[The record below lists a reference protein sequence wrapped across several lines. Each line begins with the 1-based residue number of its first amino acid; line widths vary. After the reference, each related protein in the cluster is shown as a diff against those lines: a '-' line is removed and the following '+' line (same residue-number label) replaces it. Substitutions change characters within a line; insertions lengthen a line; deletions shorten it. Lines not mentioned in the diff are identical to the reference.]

1 MNSWSLFFFLLS
13 IHLSQSGGWGI
24 LVGRNRWN
32 TMKYTSSAGRHMRTE
47 LTKLKALKTTMGA
60 TISTLGL
67 IGTLAIYK
75 KIESQ
80 LDPSET
86 EQIAIIQSLISKV
99 K

>member
-1 MNSWSLFFFLLS
+1 
-13 IHLSQSGGWGI
+13 
-24 LVGRNRWN
+24 
-32 TMKYTSSAGRHMRTE
+32 MKHTSSAGRYRRTE

-67 IGTLAIYK
+67 IGTMAIYK

-86 EQIAIIQSLISKV
+86 EQIAIIQSLISNV
-99 K
+99 KSKINDQKPKNFSNNNAPPL